1 MPDEPSN
8 GELGRLIQLLR
19 DDNRNG
25 IAQINARLDRMVSLD
40 VYAAEKAA
48 QAEKIRDLEDS
59 VKSLGEQREKD
70 AERVTQTRR
79 WIFASV
85 IVPIVGIVLPLYM
98 ALKGAGS

>member
-1 MPDEPSN
+1 MTEPSN

-40 VYAAEKAA
+40 VYAVEKAA
-48 QAEKIRDLEDS
+48 QADKIRDLEDS

-85 IVPIVGIVLPLYM
+85 IIPIVGIVLPLYM